1 MVEVR
6 LFDID
11 IEIAIGNTVKVPVFG
26 SKIYLAR
33 YELDTRGCQVE
44 QDTID
49 AIWPKPRHTFL
60 QQHPKSLGSITSL
73 GVRRIANMEDLKE

>member
-26 SKIYLAR
+26 TKIYLAR
-33 YELDTRGCQVE
+33 YELDTRGCQAE

-49 AIWPKPRHTFL
+49 ANMAQTKAHLPLTTSEELRQHHITWGAKNSQCGRPK
-60 QQHPKSLGSITSL
+60 
-73 GVRRIANMEDLKE
+73 